1 MPSPAR
7 ANVLLVANYG
17 PDVGYAWWLMERFW
31 VEVAS
36 RCRGSGSECFLA
48 YPEEGP
54 VPDFIT
60 EAGITPLFFEVPAG
74 RLFSAAR
81 AARLIRRLGIGTLYF
96 SDRSFRDPSY
106 LVYRLAGVRSILSHD
121 HTPGDRP
128 EIRGVRRWAKAFL
141 NSFASITC
149 DAWIAI
155 SPLMKIRAE
164 VNGIIPSSR
173 CTVVQN
179 GIDPIPRSREIR
191 VKAREKLGL
200 SEHQFAVVTV
210 GRASFY
216 KGIDFVVKVAN
227 NLRRDGRDEIVFFH
241 LGDGP
246 DLESFKTLAKDLGL
260 GSGDFRFEGNRPDV
274 RALLPGFDAGIH
286 ASKGEG
292 FSLAILEY
300 MSAGLP
306 TLVPD
311 IPSVRQAVEDG
322 KTGLVYRA
330 GDVANASGCI
340 QRLATDLELRDRLG
354 TAGAETVDRH
364 YTWHRTREEFNR
376 LLDGWL

>member
-1 MPSPAR
+1 
-7 ANVLLVANYG
+7 LVANYG

-36 RCRGSGSECFLA
+36 RCRRSGSECFLA

-54 VPDFIT
+54 VPDVIA
-60 EAGITPLFFEVPAG
+60 EAGITPLFLEVPSG
-74 RLFSAAR
+74 RLLSAAR
-81 AARLIRRLGIGTLYF
+81 AARLIRKLGIGTLYF
-96 SDRSFRDPSY
+96 SDRRFRDPSY
-106 LVYRLAGVRSILSHD
+106 LVYRMGGVRSILNHD

-141 NSFASITC
+141 NSFGSITC

-155 SPLMKIRAE
+155 SPLMKTRAE
-164 VNGIIPSSR
+164 GNGVIPSSR

-179 GIDPIPRSREIR
+179 GIDPISRSREIR
-191 VKAREKLGL
+191 RRAREELGL
-200 SEHQFAVVTV
+200 SERQFAVVTV

-216 KGIDFVVKVAN
+216 KGIDFVVKVAE
-227 NLRRDGRDEIVFFH
+227 NLRNAGRGDMVFFH

-260 GSGDFRFEGNRPDV
+260 GSTDFRFEGNRPDV
-274 RALLPGFDAGIH
+274 RALLPGFDAAIH

-311 IPSVRQAVEDG
+311 IPSVCQAVEDG

-340 QRLATDLELRDRLG
+340 LRLASDLELRERLE
-354 TAGAETVDRH
+354 TAGAEAVDRH
-364 YTWHRTREEFNR
+364 YRWERTREEFNHV
-376 LLDGWL
+376 LDRWL